1 MPNKITDRLVISF
14 IFGDYFQYEN
24 TGKLIS
30 NDVFTTDEIEHF
42 RDFCE
47 GYAYK
52 KQENVYYFNLDNDQL
67 QNIGRKTFNRPRKYK
82 LVGEDLEYFDADF
95 ECIATIS
102 SCTIDLKCNKK
113 TLEAL
118 MCFPNWIEYTKMTD
132 DDLGIYYMSES
143 EDGDYDSDNDSG
155 YERDS
160 ECESYCSICD
170 HKCESLVEL
179 GCKHKFHYNCIKTYC
194 LEKEEKCKLKPCCK
208 RCPTP
213 YCIECPDC
221 NERIDIAKFQ
231 LFIN

>member
-1 MPNKITDRLVISF
+1 MSNQITDKLVKTF

-24 TGKLIS
+24 TDKLIS
-30 NDVFTTDEIEHF
+30 NDVFTSDEIKHF

-52 KQENVYYFNLDNDQL
+52 KQDNVYYFNLDNDQL

-82 LVGEDLEYFDADF
+82 LVGEDLEYFDPDF
-95 ECIATIS
+95 EFIATIS

-113 TLEAL
+113 SFEAL
-118 MCFPNWIEYTKMTD
+118 MCFPNWIKYTKMTD

-143 EDGDYDSDNDSG
+143 EDGECESDYDSG
-155 YERDS
+155 YEKDID
-160 ECESYCSICD
+160 ESYCSICD
-170 HKCESLVEL
+170 QKYDSLVEL

-194 LEKEEKCKLKPCCK
+194 LEKEEKCKFKQCSA

-213 YCIECPDC
+213 YCIKCPDC
-221 NERIDIAKFQ
+221 NERIDIAKFK
-231 LFIN
+231 LLIN